1 MIVSPDAGG
10 VYRAKKFREG
20 LAQKYDVDAG
30 LAMIIKQRA
39 RANEVRGAWVVWVL
53 VWVLVWVVVWAGVG
67 DTAVGGR
74 TYACTHDSLST
85 WHDYQ
90 TKCDAMRCD
99 AIMQVDR
106 MDLVGSVV
114 DSDVVIV
121 DDMID
126 TAGTLGKAA
135 DVLVANGGEL
145 AAFFD

>member
-1 MIVSPDAGG
+1 MTRAATHDTVIVSPDAGG

-39 RANEVRGAWVVWVL
+39 RANEV
-53 VWVLVWVVVWAGVG
+53 
-67 DTAVGGR
+67 
-74 TYACTHDSLST
+74 
-85 WHDYQ
+85 
-90 TKCDAMRCD
+90 
-99 AIMQVDR
+99 DR

-135 DVLVANGGEL
+135 DVLVANGGK
-145 AAFFD
+145 